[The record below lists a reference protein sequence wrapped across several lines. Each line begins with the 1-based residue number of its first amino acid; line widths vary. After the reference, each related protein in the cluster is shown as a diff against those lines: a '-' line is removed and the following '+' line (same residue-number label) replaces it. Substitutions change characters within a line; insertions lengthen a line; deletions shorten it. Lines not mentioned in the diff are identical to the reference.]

1 MINTRHINKDFNL
14 QILQVI
20 LKRNWFW
27 PVIFPVFFFSLGYI
41 YLRYTKSVYESS
53 AIIQIQDNDQ
63 GKEVLELEN
72 INSKKSLSSNIE
84 LLKSPVLFENAI
96 KKLDLAVGFFNKGS
110 ILTSQIYQSSSLG
123 YKSLLIKDSSIIGQ
137 PVYLL
142 LQDKN
147 LIKYQSK
154 GKVYVFPFI
163 FGELISTPH
172 FEVIIDGDKESFSSS
187 GDNDLYFIIQ
197 DPALLTRQMMSSLK
211 IIPLNPEAQTIE
223 IKFESHN
230 ANLSRDVVNVII
242 DEFFAFDEMLKKQS
256 SENVLNF
263 LNNQLDSLAIE
274 LNKARDSIVFFQQ
287 KNKLNNPDN
296 VADQLIQKID
306 EANEES
312 YLANNNL
319 STLKDLKRR
328 INSTSSE
335 AEISN
340 ILIEIANEEYSG
352 IIRTQIE
359 TLQEMIADRDILLNK
374 VQKSNPEITIK
385 EKQIEQKIREIK
397 KSIEVLEKK
406 YDRTYSSAIEK
417 RNALELE
424 YILVPE
430 KKIEFSR
437 LKSTE
442 DLFNKYYSMLM
453 EKKTQYAISNAGY
466 QPGGRILSKAVEN
479 FSPVKPKVSMIYAL
493 CIVLGGIIGVIIIF
507 LKYITYNEIDS
518 AKDIVQLLKD
528 KVNILGELPIATM
541 NSEYSQIKIKKNK
554 NTRIAEILRGIRSNI
569 QFINPDYK
577 TISVTSSVSGEGK
590 TFVAL
595 NLATI
600 ISYSGKKVIILD
612 LDLRKPKIH
621 LAFNAAN
628 NVGVTN
634 YLIHQNTLEECIK
647 KTDIENLDLMTSGS
661 IPPNPNELI
670 LKKEYDQLISE
681 LSKHY
686 DAIIIDTPP
695 VGIVSDGISI
705 MSKADIPIYVFR
717 ANYSKRDYVERV
729 EEIISLLKFNSV
741 NVIVNGVNLKKS
753 GFLKNVKNDYI
764 KNYYIDDEE

>member
-1 MINTRHINKDFNL
+1 MINARHINKDFNL
-14 QILQVI
+14 QILRVI

-27 PVIFPVFFFSLGYI
+27 PVIFPIFFFSLGYI

-137 PVYLL
+137 PVYLI
-142 LQDKN
+142 LQDEN
-147 LIKYQSK
+147 LIRYQSK
-154 GKVYVFPFI
+154 GKTYTFPFV
-163 FGELISTPH
+163 FGKLISTPH
-172 FEVIIDGDKESFSSS
+172 FEVIINGDKESFSSS
-187 GDNDLYFIIQ
+187 RDNDLYFIIQ
-197 DPALLTRQMMSSLK
+197 DPGLLTRQMMSSLK

-274 LNKARDSIVFFQQ
+274 LNKSRDSIVFFQQ

-335 AEISN
+335 TEISN

-359 TLQEMIADRDILLNK
+359 TLQEMITDRDILLNK

-385 EKQIEQKIREIK
+385 EKQIDQKIREIK

-507 LKYITYNEIDS
+507 
-518 AKDIVQLLKD
+518 
-528 KVNILGELPIATM
+528 
-541 NSEYSQIKIKKNK
+541 
-554 NTRIAEILRGIRSNI
+554 
-569 QFINPDYK
+569 
-577 TISVTSSVSGEGK
+577 
-590 TFVAL
+590 
-595 NLATI
+595 
-600 ISYSGKKVIILD
+600 
-612 LDLRKPKIH
+612 
-621 LAFNAAN
+621 
-628 NVGVTN
+628 
-634 YLIHQNTLEECIK
+634 
-647 KTDIENLDLMTSGS
+647 
-661 IPPNPNELI
+661 
-670 LKKEYDQLISE
+670 
-681 LSKHY
+681 
-686 DAIIIDTPP
+686 
-695 VGIVSDGISI
+695 
-705 MSKADIPIYVFR
+705 
-717 ANYSKRDYVERV
+717 
-729 EEIISLLKFNSV
+729 
-741 NVIVNGVNLKKS
+741 
-753 GFLKNVKNDYI
+753 
-764 KNYYIDDEE
+764 